1 MTSPNRGFATRII
14 RLLGA
19 IGIVLSMVA
28 EASAAE
34 VVRINF
40 RDADIRTVIESV
52 AEITGKSFVLDP
64 RVKGKVTI
72 IAPEAIDSNLLYQ
85 AVLSAIQVQGF
96 QAIEDGVVTRI
107 VPFNQAFNFAGGA
120 GNNKLITKVIKI
132 EHVQVATLVPVLK
145 PVMSSGAR
153 LNAFAQ
159 SNSMVVTDVQSNI
172 VLLETL
178 IAELDDASLSTVEVI
193 TLQHISAGE
202 AVYIAGQLKQLQ
214 KQELSLVEDGLNNRV
229 IVSGPSAARRAF
241 KAMLKTLD
249 QPSTKKGS
257 VEVIYLDYSRAAEMK
272 PIIEGMLQS
281 DVFLQ
286 LAGEAVADKKSK
298 TSYQIQ
304 IDELNNALVVAAPTA
319 VIREIKNVV
328 AQLDR
333 SRPQVLIEAVIAE
346 LSEDQAEELS
356 SQLAYSSKNRG
367 GYLTNFDGLL
377 ATLTG
382 IGVSG
387 VDPTLDQLSGIPNKV
402 LAVAGN
408 FDSESGKGIGLLIQA
423 LKSDGSTKIL
433 STPSVITLDNEEAT
447 LSVGEEVPFQTGSFT
462 SSNNGSSNPFT
473 TINREEVGVKLKVKP
488 QISKGNSVRLE
499 IEQESSKVKSGVPGL
514 QTTSKSTMQT
524 NVLIQDGEMLILGG
538 LIEDQTGGTATKVPL
553 LGDIPLLGRLFR
565 STTKADSQSVLMMFI
580 RPTIIRT
587 AEDARKL
594 SDSKYRHL
602 IKRDMDSEESG
613 LIKPMLDDFINKG
626 QDQK

>member
-1 MTSPNRGFATRII
+1 MTSPKKGFATKII

-19 IGIVLSMVA
+19 LGIVLSMVA

-172 VLLETL
+172 VLLESL
-178 IAELDDASLSTVEVI
+178 IAELDDASLSAVEVI
-193 TLQHISAGE
+193 TLEYISAGE
-202 AVYIAGQLKQLQ
+202 AVYIAGQLKQLK
-214 KQELSLVEDGLNNRV
+214 KQELSLVEDGMNNRV

-272 PIIEGMLQS
+272 PIVEGMLKS

-286 LAGEAVADKKSK
+286 LAGEAVADKKAK
-298 TSYQIQ
+298 NAYQIQ
-304 IDELNNALVVAAPTA
+304 IDELNNALIVAAPTA

-328 AQLDR
+328 TQLDR

-346 LSEDQAEELS
+346 LSEDQAQELS

-387 VDPTLDQLSGIPNKV
+387 VEPTLDQLSGIPNKV
-402 LAVAGN
+402 LAVAGD
-408 FDSESGKGIGLLIQA
+408 FDSETGKGIGLLIQA
-423 LKSDGSTKIL
+423 LKTDGSTKGRQK
-433 STPSVITLDNEEAT
+433 PS
-447 LSVGEEVPFQTGSFT
+447 
-462 SSNNGSSNPFT
+462 
-473 TINREEVGVKLKVKP
+473 
-488 QISKGNSVRLE
+488 
-499 IEQESSKVKSGVPGL
+499 
-514 QTTSKSTMQT
+514 
-524 NVLIQDGEMLILGG
+524 
-538 LIEDQTGGTATKVPL
+538 
-553 LGDIPLLGRLFR
+553 
-565 STTKADSQSVLMMFI
+565 
-580 RPTIIRT
+580 
-587 AEDARKL
+587 
-594 SDSKYRHL
+594 
-602 IKRDMDSEESG
+602 
-613 LIKPMLDDFINKG
+613 
-626 QDQK
+626 